1 MNPEHRTPQAIAL
14 LRQIS
19 LRHAPAAL
27 ASSFGAEDMV
37 LVDMIAAH
45 ALPIAIITVDTGR
58 LPGETCELMDRVR
71 DRHRLALGVY
81 CPLAET
87 VEGYVRAHGMNAFYR
102 SAELR
107 QSCCAIRKSEP
118 FARARRAQR
127 LDHRPTSVPVANTCQ
142 PGHRGVRRRPQPA
155 KVQPASQLER
165 RRRLELSPRA

>member
-118 FARARRAQR
+118 FRARSSGAAPGSPANVGPSRQ
-127 LDHRPTSVPVANTCQ
+127 HVPAWPSRSSTPSTACQ
-142 PGHRGVRRRPQPA
+142 SSTR
-155 KVQPASQLER
+155 
-165 RRRLELSPRA
+165 